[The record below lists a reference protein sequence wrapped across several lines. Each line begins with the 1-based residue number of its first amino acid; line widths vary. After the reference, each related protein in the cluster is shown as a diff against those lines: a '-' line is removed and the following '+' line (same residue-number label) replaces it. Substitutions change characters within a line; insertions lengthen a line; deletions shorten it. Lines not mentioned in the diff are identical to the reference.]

1 MTQTSTSLALFALF
15 ACALPLACAE
25 PPPPP
30 AVDGEIVAR
39 AVELA
44 EQRAERAYIASD
56 RQPAAGLLASAR

>member
-1 MTQTSTSLALFALF
+1 MTRISTAFALF

-56 RQPAAGLLASAR
+56 RQPTAGLLASAR